1 MILFGCTPQWV
12 LNTPVRNCAC
22 RAGTKIMLLEIGLAT
37 ALLVGFVLGRLWE
50 MRQRLKLAKLIDVRT
65 RPVEIR
71 APTKV
76 SEQPPS
82 NDGRLA
88 ALDRELNDLLKFAA
102 VQG

>member
-1 MILFGCTPQWV
+1 
-12 LNTPVRNCAC
+12 
-22 RAGTKIMLLEIGLAT
+22 MLLAIGLVT

-50 MRQRLKLAKLIDVRT
+50 MRQRLRLAKPIDVRS

-82 NDGRLA
+82 DDGRLA

-102 VQG
+102 VQGQHLHKQTVAPR

>member
-1 MILFGCTPQWV
+1 
-12 LNTPVRNCAC
+12 
-22 RAGTKIMLLEIGLAT
+22 MLLEIGLAT

-50 MRQRLKLAKLIDVRT
+50 MRQRLKLAKLIDVRS

-102 VQG
+102 VQGQHLNKTDHGALRVGPTPYIRRAVEP